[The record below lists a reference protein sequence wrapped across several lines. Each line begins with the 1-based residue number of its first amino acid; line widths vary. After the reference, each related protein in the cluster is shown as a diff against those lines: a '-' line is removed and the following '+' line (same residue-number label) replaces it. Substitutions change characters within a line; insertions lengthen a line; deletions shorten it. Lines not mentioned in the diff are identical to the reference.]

1 LGATGAT
8 VSALADF
15 DEPII
20 IRNCRFE
27 AVQFGIELLGLN
39 LAALPAHQPSL
50 AQGVVIQNN
59 IFNANEVG
67 IGAQG
72 HLRDILL
79 AGNRIKNFNEAGIRF
94 SDLVN
99 GSEQIHVINNSLIGS
114 RNCMEFQPQEAV
126 VDVHIRNNLTIADR
140 GLDMT
145 FAGGDR
151 QILNQWRIEKNWR
164 QVQPPD
170 PAAPAA
176 KEWIPDTKD
185 TVMDKIELL
194 QLDPQ
199 HADFLRPAKGSPLLS
214 AGAGDN
220 LPSYVGAVP
229 PDGVGPSDWTKI
241 AKDFKSG
248 RRTQHGT
255 REGLLHDCR

>member
-1 LGATGAT
+1 
-8 VSALADF
+8 
-15 DEPII
+15 
-20 IRNCRFE
+20 
-27 AVQFGIELLGLN
+27 
-39 LAALPAHQPSL
+39 L

-67 IGAQG
+67 IWAQG

-79 AGNRIKNFNEAGIRF
+79 AGNRIRNFNEAGIRF

-114 RNCMEFQPQEAV
+114 RNCMEFRHPQEAV
-126 VDVHIRNNLTIADR
+126 VDVHIRNNLTIANR

-151 QILNQWRIEKNWR
+151 QILDQWRIEKNWR
-164 QVQPPD
+164 QVHRPD
-170 PAAPAA
+170 PSAPEA

-185 TVMDKIELL
+185 TVVDKIELL
-194 QLDPQ
+194 QIDPQ

-214 AGAGDN
+214 SGAGDD
-220 LPSYVGAVP
+220 LPIYVGAVP
-229 PDGVGPSDWTKI
+229 PDGVGPLDWSKI
-241 AKDFKSG
+241 AKDFRKRS
-248 RRTQHGT
+248 QDST
-255 REGLLHDCR
+255 RNP